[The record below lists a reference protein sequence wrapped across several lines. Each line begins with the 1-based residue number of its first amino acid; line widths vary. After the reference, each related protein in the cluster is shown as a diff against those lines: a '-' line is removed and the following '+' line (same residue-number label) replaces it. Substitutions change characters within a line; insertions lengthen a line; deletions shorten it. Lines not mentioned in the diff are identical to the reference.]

1 MANRDIVVVDIDGIL
16 NQLQDAAL
24 TAEPLVQIEQAEEA
38 IRGRLM
44 LAHAET
50 QHLPPDRAAAAQA
63 HLEQVWTH
71 AVEQLELSRQQVDI
85 IRQAGAATAVLAG
98 QRDQYANE
106 RDEIIEAAYDVDT
119 EHPVIGPLVDEV
131 EANTM
136 SWYGDMVDEG
146 MTEAAIQS
154 LMPIDGAT
162 RPAIRRFLDRLI
174 RQDGEWTDE
183 QEFLLAGLLG
193 TFVDARDR
201 VQVRR

>member
-1 MANRDIVVVDIDGIL
+1 MTSDIVVVDIEQIL
-16 NQLQDAAL
+16 DTLQDIAL
-24 TAEPLVQIEQAEEA
+24 DPQPLIAIEQARTSIES
-38 IRGRLM
+38 RLQ
-44 LAHAET
+44 AVWDQAES
-50 QHLPPDRAAAAQA
+50 LPADQKASAQA
-63 HLEQVWTH
+63 NINAVWEQAQT
-71 AVEQLELSRQQVDI
+71 ALAQSTQQVDML
-85 IRQAGAATAVLAG
+85 RQAGAATAVLAG

>member
-1 MANRDIVVVDIDGIL
+1 MANHDIVVVDVEGIL
-16 NQLQDAAL
+16 DQLQDAAL
-24 TAEPLVQIEQAEEA
+24 TDAPLVQIEQAEEA

-50 QHLPPDRAAAAQA
+50 QHLPPERAAAAQA
-63 HLEQVWTH
+63 HLEQVWAH

-119 EHPVIGPLVDEV
+119 DHPVIGPLVDEV

-136 SWYGDMVDEG
+136 SWYGDMVDED

-162 RPAIRRFLDRLI
+162 RPAISRFLDRLI
-174 RQDGEWTDE
+174 RQDGEWTEE
-183 QEFLLAGLLG
+183 QEFLLAGMLG
-193 TFVDARDR
+193 TFVDARDPVR
-201 VQVRR
+201 VRR